1 MLCSI
6 SHCRVLSFM
15 PYFTTLERRIT
26 YRLTLRPIVGPMRI
40 LSLISTMTILL

>member
-26 YRLTLRPIVGPMRI
+26 YTA
-40 LSLISTMTILL
+40 